1 MSFSFCFPFR
11 KWQQTNNHKSIVSC
25 CQFGDSGYPLCYHQV
40 RHVILLKSC
49 AISLIF
55 WIRCYHNVMN
65 TIALKLYD
73 YITFFHMKLV
83 TIVLRFVLHIKYRYI
98 YFFAFAWLI
107 QNTIFH
113 WRTKTELNTNIYNLP
128 SEDFGG
134 NQRSYDEHI
143 HLEEMY
149 STVEEADYNHMPR
162 CSGDHVVNNNTEA
175 EDLGEYD
182 VLRGKN
188 QN

>member
-11 KWQQTNNHKSIVSC
+11 KRQQTNNHKSIVSC

-40 RHVILLKSC
+40 RHVILLKSY
-49 AISLIF
+49 ATSLIF
-55 WIRCYHNVMN
+55 WIHCYHNVMN

-83 TIVLRFVLHIKYRYI
+83 TIVLRLVLHIKYRYI
-98 YFFAFAWLI
+98 YFLRLPGWYRTRFC
-107 QNTIFH
+107 H

-134 NQRSYDEHI
+134 N
-143 HLEEMY
+143 
-149 STVEEADYNHMPR
+149 
-162 CSGDHVVNNNTEA
+162 
-175 EDLGEYD
+175 
-182 VLRGKN
+182 
-188 QN
+188 

>member
-11 KWQQTNNHKSIVSC
+11 RRQQTNNHKSIVSC

-40 RHVILLKSC
+40 RHVILLKSY
-49 AISLIF
+49 ATSLIF
-55 WIRCYHNVMN
+55 WIHCYHNVMN

-83 TIVLRFVLHIKYRYI
+83 TIVLRLVLHIKYRYI

-107 QNTIFH
+107 QNTIFSLEN
-113 WRTKTELNTNIYNLP
+113 KDGIKYKYIQSIQLP

-143 HLEEMY
+143 H
-149 STVEEADYNHMPR
+149 
-162 CSGDHVVNNNTEA
+162 C
-175 EDLGEYD
+175 
-182 VLRGKN
+182 RGSRL
-188 QN
+188 